1 MSSLKNLKRYRATE
15 PEAWEQRVGGKMS
28 AASGKRTNAPGNQQS
43 KPKQKSKMPYQ
54 NWLVPGIIGLVFLTL
69 IGFVVKIFLSDSS
82 APKKALYQVTLIKP
96 PPPEDKV
103 KPPEPE
109 QQKEMPKESIQ
120 TPVDIPQPQ
129 AQDQAPDNAPPAG
142 ADLGVAGEGGSGS
155 DGFGLVGKGKG
166 YKGRD
171 ITIGGTGGGGGMSR
185 LALLTKYGWYTD
197 KVQEEIKRQ
206 YKKRMEKDG
215 GVPKGKYE
223 ITLKILLDPQG
234 VIKKYR
240 IVTASGND
248 RLDDALKASLPGMKI
263 SQVPPDGMPSLI
275 TLRIIS
281 QG

>member
-1 MSSLKNLKRYRATE
+1 MSSLKNLKRYRSTE
-15 PEAWEQRVGGKMS
+15 PEAWEQRVGGKTP
-28 AASGKRTNAPGNQQS
+28 AASGKGTNVPGNQQS

-109 QQKEMPKESIQ
+109 QQKETPKESIQ
-120 TPVDIPQPQ
+120 TPVEMPTPQ

-197 KVQEEIKRQ
+197 KVQEEIKKQ